1 MVTLWSRKC
10 ERANMSMK
18 PKTHKTLKVC
28 LLDLNQLTELV
39 HLIFQGTPHSSWWP
53 LKQKIYISSLSF
65 PQLQLWNPV
74 ISSIAPLYLAQGSRT
89 VSMMSWWRLS
99 VAKSIIRWKSTSR
112 PAKFDIKRQKVA
124 IWRQYKEN
132 WNFTLF
138 GDKTNKPLSF
148 LDCIIAFKVKFLFS
162 LILPGHWRLSHFI
175 FFNHCPTFCCPF
187 CFCVH
192 SVATVINSSKPVLNS
207 QSKINC
213 YQCTSVGLLPH
224 TADFK
229 SRPT

>member
-18 PKTHKTLKVC
+18 PKIHKTLKVC

-148 LDCIIAFKVKFLFS
+148 LDCKNCFQSQVSFFS
-162 LILPGHWRLSHFI
+162 YFARTLE
-175 FFNHCPTFCCPF
+175 T
-187 CFCVH
+187 
-192 SVATVINSSKPVLNS
+192 
-207 QSKINC
+207 
-213 YQCTSVGLLPH
+213 
-224 TADFK
+224 
-229 SRPT
+229 

>member
-148 LDCIIAFKVKFLFS
+148 LDCKNCFQSSSFFFLLFCQDTGDLVILYFS
-162 LILPGHWRLSHFI
+162 TIVLLSV
-175 FFNHCPTFCCPF
+175 
-187 CFCVH
+187 VH
-192 SVATVINSSKPVLNS
+192 SVSVSIRLLQSSTQANLSWIVKV
-207 QSKINC
+207 K
-213 YQCTSVGLLPH
+213 
-224 TADFK
+224 
-229 SRPT
+229 

>member
-65 PQLQLWNPV
+65 PQLQLWNSV

-148 LDCIIAFKVKFLFS
+148 LDCKNCFQSQVYFFS
-162 LILPGHWRLSHFI
+162 YFARTLE
-175 FFNHCPTFCCPF
+175 T
-187 CFCVH
+187 
-192 SVATVINSSKPVLNS
+192 
-207 QSKINC
+207 
-213 YQCTSVGLLPH
+213 
-224 TADFK
+224 
-229 SRPT
+229 